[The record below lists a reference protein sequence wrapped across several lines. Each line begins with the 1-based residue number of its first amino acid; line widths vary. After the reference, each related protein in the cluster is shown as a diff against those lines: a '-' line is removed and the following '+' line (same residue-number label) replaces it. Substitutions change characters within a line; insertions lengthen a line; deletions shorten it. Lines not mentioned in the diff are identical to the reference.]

1 MNEIVTRCGQV
12 AIIGRPNVGKSTL
25 LNHIIGQKLS
35 ITSRKPQTTRH
46 SLLAVKTDKEAQIIF
61 VDTPGIHPKQAVALN
76 RIMHRSALSA
86 INDVD
91 VVLFVLDRA
100 EWTLA
105 DQYVAKYLEN
115 IRTPIIIALNKLDVI
130 QHKDHL
136 LAQTRFLAKKFP
148 AADFIP
154 ISALRKT
161 NIDLLVERIKEVLPK
176 RPFVFDSE
184 DITNRSERFLVAE
197 IIREKI
203 TRQLGAELPYQA
215 TVEIEQYTSIDD
227 ITHIHAIIF
236 VEREGQK
243 KIIIGNKGQRLKVI
257 GKNARDDIEA
267 LLDCRVM
274 LNTWVKVKN
283 GWSDDE
289 RTLNSFGYNNEF

>member
-46 SLLAVKTDKEAQIIF
+46 SLLAVKTDQEAQIIF
-61 VDTPGIHPKQAVALN
+61 VDTPGIHAKQAVALN

-91 VVLFVLDRA
+91 IVLFVLDRA

-130 QHKDHL
+130 QRKDHL
-136 LAQTRFLAKKFP
+136 LGQIELLSKKFP

-227 ITHIHAIIF
+227 ITHIRATIF

-243 KIIIGNKGQRLKVI
+243 KIIIGNKGQRLKAI

-267 LLDCRVM
+267 LLGCRVM

>member
-46 SLLAVKTDKEAQIIF
+46 SLLAVKTDQEAQIIF
-61 VDTPGIHPKQAVALN
+61 VDTPGIHAKQAVALN

-91 VVLFVLDRA
+91 IVLFVLDRA

-136 LAQTRFLAKKFP
+136 LAQIRLLAKKFP

-227 ITHIHAIIF
+227 ITHIHATIF

-243 KIIIGNKGQRLKVI
+243 KIIIGNKGQRLKAI

>member
-46 SLLAVKTDKEAQIIF
+46 SLLAVKTDQEAQIIF
-61 VDTPGIHPKQAVALN
+61 VDTPGIHAKQAVALN

-91 VVLFVLDRA
+91 IVLFVLDRA

-136 LAQTRFLAKKFP
+136 LAQIRLLAKKFP

-227 ITHIHAIIF
+227 ITHIRATIF

-243 KIIIGNKGQRLKVI
+243 KIIIGNKGQRLKAI

-267 LLDCRVM
+267 LLGCRVM

>member
-46 SLLAVKTDKEAQIIF
+46 SLLAVKTDQEAQIIF
-61 VDTPGIHPKQAVALN
+61 VDTPGIHAKQAVALN

-91 VVLFVLDRA
+91 VILFVLDRA

-130 QHKDHL
+130 QRKDHL
-136 LAQTRFLAKKFP
+136 LAQIWLLSKKFP

-227 ITHIHAIIF
+227 ITHIHATIF

-243 KIIIGNKGQRLKVI
+243 KIIIGNKGQRLKAI

-267 LLDCRVM
+267 LLGCRVM

>member
-46 SLLAVKTDKEAQIIF
+46 SLLAVKTDQEAQIIF
-61 VDTPGIHPKQAVALN
+61 VDTPGIHAKQAVALN

-136 LAQTRFLAKKFP
+136 LAQIGLLSKKFP

-215 TVEIEQYTSIDD
+215 TVEIEQYTSIED

-243 KIIIGNKGQRLKVI
+243 KIIIGNKGQRLKAI

-267 LLDCRVM
+267 LLGCRVM

-289 RTLNSFGYNNEF
+289 RTLKSFGYNNEF

>member
-46 SLLAVKTDKEAQIIF
+46 SLLGVKTDQEAQIIF
-61 VDTPGIHPKQAVALN
+61 VDTPGIHAKQAVALN

-115 IRTPIIIALNKLDVI
+115 IRTPIIIVLNKLDVI

-136 LAQTRFLAKKFP
+136 LAQIELLSKKFP

-161 NIDLLVERIKEVLPK
+161 NIDLLVKRIKEVLPK
-176 RPFVFDSE
+176 RPFVFDAE

-243 KIIIGNKGQRLKVI
+243 KIIIGNKGQRLKGI

-267 LLDCRVM
+267 LLGCRVM

>member
-46 SLLAVKTDKEAQIIF
+46 SLLAVKTDQEAQIIF
-61 VDTPGIHPKQAVALN
+61 VDTPGIHAKQAVALN

-130 QHKDHL
+130 QDKDHL
-136 LAQTRFLAKKFP
+136 LAQIRLLAKKFP

-243 KIIIGNKGQRLKVI
+243 KIIIGNKGQRLKAI

>member
-1 MNEIVTRCGQV
+1 MSEIVRRCGYV

-25 LNHIIGQKLS
+25 LNHILGQKLS

-46 SLLAVKTDKEAQIIF
+46 SLLGIKTERESQIIF
-61 VDTPGIHPKQAVALN
+61 VDTPGIHDKQSIALN
-76 RIMHRSALSA
+76 RIMNRSAVAA
-86 INDVD
+86 IHDVD

-100 EWTLA
+100 QWTLA
-105 DQYVAKYLEN
+105 DQFVAKHLEN
-115 IRTPIIIALNKLDVI
+115 IRIPIIIAFNKLDVI
-130 QHKDHL
+130 QHKNEL
-136 LAQTRFLAKKFP
+136 LAHMDLLSKQFTS
-148 AADFIP
+148 ADFIP

-161 NIDLLVERIKEVLPK
+161 NIDLLVERIIEVLPRK
-176 RPFVFDSE
+176 PFVFDSD

-215 TVEIEQYTSIDD
+215 TVEVERYSLTGD
-227 ITHIHAIIF
+227 IMHIHALIF
-236 VEREGQK
+236 VERAGQK
-243 KIIIGNKGQRLKVI
+243 KIIIGNKGQRLKAI
-257 GKNARDDIEA
+257 GKNARYDIEA
-267 LLDCRVM
+267 LLGCRVM

-289 RTLNSFGYNNEF
+289 RILRSLGYDDGF

>member
-46 SLLAVKTDKEAQIIF
+46 SLLAVKTDQEAQIIF
-61 VDTPGIHPKQAVALN
+61 VDTPGIHAKQAVALN

-91 VVLFVLDRA
+91 VILFVLDRA

-130 QHKDHL
+130 QRKDHL
-136 LAQTRFLAKKFP
+136 LAQIGLLSKKFP

-161 NIDLLVERIKEVLPK
+161 NIDLLVKRIKEVLPK

-227 ITHIHAIIF
+227 ITHIHAIIY

-243 KIIIGNKGQRLKVI
+243 KIIIGNKGQRLKAI

-267 LLDCRVM
+267 LLGCRVM

>member
-46 SLLAVKTDKEAQIIF
+46 SLLGVKTDQEAQIIF
-61 VDTPGIHPKQAVALN
+61 VDTPGIHAKQEVALN

-91 VVLFVLDRA
+91 LVLFVLDRA
-100 EWTLA
+100 EWTVA

-115 IRTPIIIALNKLDVI
+115 IRTPIIIVLNKLDVI

-136 LAQTRFLAKKFP
+136 LAQIELLSEKFP

-154 ISALRKT
+154 VSALRKT

-243 KIIIGNKGQRLKVI
+243 KIIIGNKGQRLKSI

-267 LLDCRVM
+267 FLGCRVM

>member
-46 SLLAVKTDKEAQIIF
+46 SLLAVKTDQEAQIIF
-61 VDTPGIHPKQAVALN
+61 VDTPGIHAKQAVALN

-91 VVLFVLDRA
+91 IVLFVLDRA

-136 LAQTRFLAKKFP
+136 LAQIRLLAKKFP

-197 IIREKI
+197 IIRENI

-227 ITHIHAIIF
+227 ITHIHAIIY

-243 KIIIGNKGQRLKVI
+243 KIIIGNKGQRLKAI

>member
-46 SLLAVKTDKEAQIIF
+46 SLLAVKTDQEAQIIF
-61 VDTPGIHPKQAVALN
+61 VDTPGIHAKQAVALN

-91 VVLFVLDRA
+91 VILFVLDRA

-136 LAQTRFLAKKFP
+136 LAQIELLSKKFP

-184 DITNRSERFLVAE
+184 DIT
-197 IIREKI
+197 
-203 TRQLGAELPYQA
+203 
-215 TVEIEQYTSIDD
+215 
-227 ITHIHAIIF
+227 HIHAIIF
-236 VEREGQK
+236 VERQGQK
-243 KIIIGNKGQRLKVI
+243 KIIIGNKGQRLKAI

-267 LLDCRVM
+267 LLGCRVM

-289 RTLNSFGYNNEF
+289 RTLKSFGYNNEF

>member
-46 SLLAVKTDKEAQIIF
+46 SLLAVKTDQEAQIIF

-91 VVLFVLDRA
+91 IVLFVLDRA

-136 LAQTRFLAKKFP
+136 LAQIRLLAKKFP

-227 ITHIHAIIF
+227 ITHIHAIIY

-243 KIIIGNKGQRLKVI
+243 KIIIGNKGQRLKAI

>member
-46 SLLAVKTDKEAQIIF
+46 SLLAVKTDQEAQIIF
-61 VDTPGIHPKQAVALN
+61 VDTPGIHAKQAVALN

-91 VVLFVLDRA
+91 VILFVLDRA

-130 QHKDHL
+130 QRKDHL
-136 LAQTRFLAKKFP
+136 LGQIELLSKKFP

-227 ITHIHAIIF
+227 ITHIHAIIY

-243 KIIIGNKGQRLKVI
+243 KIIIGNKGQRLKAI

>member
-46 SLLAVKTDKEAQIIF
+46 SLLAVKTDQEAQIIF
-61 VDTPGIHPKQAVALN
+61 VDTPGIHAKQAVALN

-91 VVLFVLDRA
+91 IVLFVLDRA
-100 EWTLA
+100 EWTPA

-115 IRTPIIIALNKLDVI
+115 IRTPMIIVLNKLDVI
-130 QHKDHL
+130 PHKDHL
-136 LAQTRFLAKKFP
+136 LAQIELLSEKFP

-154 ISALRKT
+154 ISALKKT
-161 NIDLLVERIKEVLPK
+161 NIDLLIVRIKEVLPK

-243 KIIIGNKGQRLKVI
+243 KIIIGNKGQRLKAI
-257 GKNARDDIEA
+257 GKNARYDIEA
-267 LLDCRVM
+267 LLGCRVM

>member
-46 SLLAVKTDKEAQIIF
+46 SLLAVKTDQEAQIIF
-61 VDTPGIHPKQAVALN
+61 VDTPGIHAKQAVALN

-91 VVLFVLDRA
+91 VILFVLDRA

-136 LAQTRFLAKKFP
+136 LAQIRLLAKKFP

-243 KIIIGNKGQRLKVI
+243 KIIIGNKGQRLKAI

-267 LLDCRVM
+267 LLGCRVM

>member
-46 SLLAVKTDKEAQIIF
+46 SLLAVKTDQEAQIIF
-61 VDTPGIHPKQAVALN
+61 VDTPGIHAKQAVALN

-91 VVLFVLDRA
+91 VILFVLDRA

-115 IRTPIIIALNKLDVI
+115 ISTPIIIALNKIDVV
-130 QHKDHL
+130 QHIDEL
-136 LAQTRFLAKKFP
+136 LPHIELLSKTFQN
-148 AADFIP
+148 AAFIP
-154 ISALRKT
+154 ISALGKT
-161 NIDLLVERIKEVLPK
+161 NIDLLLERIIDVLPK
-176 RPFVFDSE
+176 KPFVFDSE

-215 TVEIEQYTSIDD
+215 TVEIEKHARSGNLI
-227 ITHIHAIIF
+227 HIHAVIF

-243 KIIIGNKGQRLKVI
+243 KIIIGNKGQRLKAI
-257 GKNARDDIEA
+257 GKNARHDIEA
-267 LLDCRVM
+267 LLGCRVM

-283 GWSDDE
+283 GWSDNE
-289 RTLNSFGYNNEF
+289 RILRSLGYNDGF

>member
-1 MNEIVTRCGQV
+1 MNEIGERCGYV

-46 SLLAVKTDKEAQIIF
+46 NLMGIKTHRKAQIIF
-61 VDTPGIHPKQAVALN
+61 VDTPGIHAKQAVALN
-76 RIMHRSALSA
+76 RIMNRSAVA
-86 INDVD
+86 AMHDVD

-115 IRTPIIIALNKLDVI
+115 ISTPIIIALNKIDVV
-130 QHKDHL
+130 QHIDEL
-136 LAQTRFLAKKFP
+136 LPHIELLSKTFQN
-148 AADFIP
+148 AAFIP
-154 ISALRKT
+154 ISALGKT
-161 NIDLLVERIKEVLPK
+161 NIDLLLERIIDVLPK
-176 RPFVFDSE
+176 KSFVFDSE

-215 TVEIEQYTSIDD
+215 TVEIEKHARSGNLI
-227 ITHIHAIIF
+227 HIHAVIF

-243 KIIIGNKGQRLKVI
+243 KIIIGNKGQRLKAI
-257 GKNARDDIEA
+257 GKNARHDIEA
-267 LLDCRVM
+267 LLGCRVM

-283 GWSDDE
+283 GWSDNE
-289 RTLNSFGYNNEF
+289 RILRSLGYNDGF

>member
-25 LNHIIGQKLS
+25 LNHIMGQKLS

-46 SLLAVKTDKEAQIIF
+46 SLLAVKTDQEAQIIF
-61 VDTPGIHPKQAVALN
+61 VDTPGIHAKQEVALN

-91 VVLFVLDRA
+91 IVLFVLDRA
-100 EWTLA
+100 EWTPA

-115 IRTPIIIALNKLDVI
+115 IRTPMIIVLNKLDVI
-130 QHKDHL
+130 PHKDHL
-136 LAQTRFLAKKFP
+136 LAQIELLSEKFP

-154 ISALRKT
+154 ISALKKT
-161 NIDLLVERIKEVLPK
+161 NIDLLIVRIKEVLPK

-243 KIIIGNKGQRLKVI
+243 KIIIGNKGQRLKAI
-257 GKNARDDIEA
+257 GKNARYDIEA
-267 LLDCRVM
+267 LLGCRVM

>member
-46 SLLAVKTDKEAQIIF
+46 SLLAVKTDQEAQIIF
-61 VDTPGIHPKQAVALN
+61 VDTPGIHAKQAVALN

-91 VVLFVLDRA
+91 IVLFVLDRA

-136 LAQTRFLAKKFP
+136 LAQIRLLAKKFP

-227 ITHIHAIIF
+227 ITHIHAIIY

-243 KIIIGNKGQRLKVI
+243 KIIIGNKGQRLKAI

>member
-46 SLLAVKTDKEAQIIF
+46 SLLAVKTDQEAQIIF
-61 VDTPGIHPKQAVALN
+61 VDTPGIHAKQEVALN

-91 VVLFVLDRA
+91 LVLFVLDRA

-115 IRTPIIIALNKLDVI
+115 IRTPIIIVLNKLDVI

-136 LAQTRFLAKKFP
+136 LAQIELLSEKFP

-243 KIIIGNKGQRLKVI
+243 KIIIGNKGQRLKAI
-257 GKNARDDIEA
+257 GKNARYDIEA
-267 LLDCRVM
+267 LLGCRVM